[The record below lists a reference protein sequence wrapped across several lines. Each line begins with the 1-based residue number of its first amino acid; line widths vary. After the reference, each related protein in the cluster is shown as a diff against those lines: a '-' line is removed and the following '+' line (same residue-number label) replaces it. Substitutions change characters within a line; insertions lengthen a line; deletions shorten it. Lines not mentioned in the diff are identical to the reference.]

1 MQKYILGIGVILVS
15 LNLFGG
21 YIYLYQKY
29 QMNLFDQR
37 MKCSVLLSKTQE
49 ELDRNRDIEM
59 FRNAGRLFVYYS
71 PKLNTCISGYQL
83 DVLNFEIDDDRSSI
97 KNILTGETLFNFD
110 NYNEYLEKIEEL
122 TRPSIF
128 MIDKY
133 LND

>member
-1 MQKYILGIGVILVS
+1 
-15 LNLFGG
+15 
-21 YIYLYQKY
+21 
-29 QMNLFDQR
+29 MNLFDQR